1 MFDTISC
8 LYIGVVLVWL
18 IVLYYLHCKV
28 LLYCN
33 CTVGVLLGHSPV
45 TPLTYGDVYYNIVFM
60 YWRCIGWCIIE
71 LVLIVKCYCIVLVGV
86 LLGHSGSGDSSD
98 RGRWDSLALPTHLLM
113 DAQHWK
119 QPLLL
124 PFCLLCFGNKY
135 IREQCSRSSA
145 DCGLWGFL
153 ARYLWKSLRHPNT
166 TTLFHIL

>member
-71 LVLIVKCYCIVLVGV
+71 LVLIVKCYWIVLVGV

-98 RGRWDSLALPTHLLM
+98 RGRCLIQYCVYKCIGAVLVGVLLIDFIVSFALWSVTVFYLLVYYYWATLALVTCRTEGDGTPLPCQPT
-113 DAQHWK
+113 
-119 QPLLL
+119 
-124 PFCLLCFGNKY
+124 
-135 IREQCSRSSA
+135 S
-145 DCGLWGFL
+145 
-153 ARYLWKSLRHPNT
+153 
-166 TTLFHIL
+166 